1 MKLDEYYPDT
11 TFIRRCVMRD
21 KYNNN
26 VCKAYHGTYG
36 KYRLLRLITFG
47 RWPSYGKN

>member
-1 MKLDEYYPDT
+1 MKIDEYYPDT
-11 TFIRRCVMRD
+11 TFIRSVMRD
-21 KYNNN
+21 KCNNH